1 MSPNDN
7 PLHAVSTTE
16 EVISTLIKKEVPGLN
31 RTIHATNVWLSEIA
45 DEIGPEDAQI
55 AYHALRG
62 TLFATRDR
70 LPVEEAMDLATQLPA
85 LIRGVY
91 FEGYKTTGK
100 PQSYRDRE
108 TFLERVR
115 DELAVTNGAD
125 LEVAARAVFTVM
137 NNHISPG
144 EIEDVRQM
152 LPDAIRALWPAP
164 ENEPEGA
171 VS

>member
-1 MSPNDN
+1 M
-7 PLHAVSTTE
+7 
-16 EVISTLIKKEVPGLN
+16 IKKEVPGLN
-31 RTIHATNVWLSEIA
+31 RTIHATNTWLSEIA
-45 DEIGPEDAQI
+45 DAIGPEDAQI

-70 LPVEEAMDLATQLPA
+70 LPVEEVMDLAAQLPA

-108 TFLERVR
+108 TFLKRVEE
-115 DELAVTNGAD
+115 ELAVTNGANP
-125 LEVAARAVFTVM
+125 EGAARAVFTVM
-137 NNHISPG
+137 NTHISSG

-152 LPDAIRALWPAP
+152 LPDAIRELWPAP
-164 ENEPEGA
+164 EGEPEGA
-171 VS
+171 VN